1 MATQFIRRLVLLLTV
16 TLFASSAIA
25 ESYSVRVP
33 AGKRILVATFAL
45 YDTDACT
52 FGAVPEGKLVTPPQ
66 HGRVEIL
73 QERRVLDG
81 GRCGRIEG
89 WARNVY
95 FTPSRGF
102 RGTDAIRVDFHYN
115 KWSDAPGLTAV
126 TRSITLQVQ

>member
-1 MATQFIRRLVLLLTV
+1 MAMQFTHRFILLLAT
-16 TLFASSAIA
+16 TLFAGSAMA
-25 ESYSVRVP
+25 ETYAVRVP

-45 YDTDACT
+45 YDTDTCA

-66 HGRVEIL
+66 HGRVDIL

-81 GRCGRIEG
+81 GQCGRIEG

-102 RGTDAIRVDFHYN
+102 RGTDAMRVDFLYN

>member
-1 MATQFIRRLVLLLTV
+1 MATHFIHRFALILSA
-16 TLFASSAIA
+16 TLFAGSAIA

-33 AGKRILVATFAL
+33 AGKRILVATMAL
-45 YDTDACT
+45 YDSDTCT

-73 QERRVLDG
+73 QERRVIDG

-102 RGTDAIRVDFHYN
+102 RGTDAMRVDFHYN
-115 KWSDAPGLTAV
+115 RWSDAPGLTAV
-126 TRSITLQVQ
+126 TRSIALQVQ